1 MAPIKFGTDGWRAII
16 DEEFTEANVAR
27 VAQATALWLL
37 ERGFSSAVVGFD
49 CRRNGKLYAD
59 TTAAVLNAHGIR
71 VYLAESFV
79 STPMVSYAVR
89 HLGAGAGIVI
99 TASHNPPE
107 YNGFK
112 LKSHFGGP
120 SLPEEIARVE
130 ELVPETAEVSQQH
143 QGIVT
148 DLEQLYLDAVNER
161 FDMAAIRQSGIR
173 IAYDAMFG
181 AGQHVVRELLPDAT
195 FLRCTYNPGF
205 DGQAPEPILKNLHAL
220 SKTVADDPGI
230 TFGLAT
236 DGDADRLGVFDENGR
251 FVDAHHI
258 ILLLVHYLHHYKKMS
273 GKVVV
278 AFSATGKVKR
288 LAEHYGLPFEVTKIG
303 FKHIC
308 RRMIEEDVIVGGE
321 ESGGIAVK
329 GHIPERDG
337 VWDALLLLEFMAAT
351 GKKLSTLIEELY
363 AIVGPFSYDR
373 LDVHLDDARK
383 AAVMQQC
390 AVGIPTFG
398 PFRVESTENL
408 DGYKFH
414 LGLDRWLMIRASG
427 TEPLVR
433 IYAEG
438 RTPEE
443 VADILAAARDVL
455 LS

>member
-1 MAPIKFGTDGWRAII
+1 MSSIKFGTDGWRAII
-16 DEEFTEANVAR
+16 DEDFTEENVAR
-27 VAQATALWLL
+27 VAHATGLWLV
-37 ERGFSSAVVGFD
+37 ESGWTSAVVGYDTRTKGRLF
-49 CRRNGKLYAD
+49 AE
-59 TTAAVLNAHGIR
+59 TTASVLDRHGIK
-71 VYLAESFV
+71 VFMSETFV
-79 STPMVSYAVR
+79 TTPMVSYAVK

-130 ELVPETAEVSQQH
+130 ALVPDHAEVSQSH
-143 QGIVT
+143 TAIAT
-148 DLEQLYLDAVNER
+148 DLEAIYLDAVSKR
-161 FDMAAIRQSGIR
+161 FDLDAIRNSGIG

-181 AGQHVVRELLPDAT
+181 AGQDVVKKLLPEAVT
-195 FLRCTYNPGF
+195 LRCEYDPTF
-205 DGQAPEPILKNLHAL
+205 KGQAPEPILKNLADL
-220 SKTVADDPGI
+220 STAVASDPRL

-236 DGDADRLGVFDENGR
+236 DGDADRLGVFDENGN

-258 ILLLVHYLHHYKKMS
+258 ILLLVHYLHRYKEMT

-278 AFSATGKVKR
+278 AFSATGKVKK
-288 LAEHYGLPFEVTKIG
+288 LAQHYKLPFEVTKIG

-308 RRMIEEDVIVGGE
+308 RLMIREDVLVGGE

-337 VWDALLLLEFMAAT
+337 VWDALLLLELMATT
-351 GKKLSTLIEELY
+351 GKKLSELIEEVY

-373 LDVHLDDARK
+373 LDVHLSHEK
-383 AAVMQQC
+383 KQEVMKRC
-390 AVGIPTFG
+390 HEGISSFG
-398 PFRVESTENL
+398 SFHVKHTEDL

-414 LGLDRWLMIRASG
+414 LGQDRWILIRASG
-427 TEPLVR
+427 TEPLLR

-438 RTPEE
+438 QTPEE
-443 VADILAAARDVL
+443 VVEILAAARDTL
-455 LS
+455 L